1 METNKDER
9 LEQAVATLNDL
20 IGLTRSSGL
29 HETAQFLAMAK
40 LNLLMEL
47 NGVTE
52 EEFRALCV
60 ALETD
65 ANSGGGRSRGR
76 PLVLRGKRIEPRAS
90 GSPAFGKPWAAPDR
104 LALLRSSHGRGKQ

>member
-1 METNKDER
+1 METSKDER

-20 IGLTRSSGL
+20 IGLTRTRGL

-40 LNLLMEL
+40 LNLLMDL

-60 ALETD
+60 ALEAD
-65 ANSGGGRSRGR
+65 SSPAGDRSRKR
-76 PLVLRGKRIEPRAS
+76 PLVLRGKRIEARGS
-90 GSPAFGKPWAAPDR
+90 GSPAFAKPWAAPDR
-104 LALLRSSHGRGKQ
+104 LELLRSSRGRGKQ